1 MTYAIKKT
9 DSEIQQDVLREL
21 KWDTRVEETEVG
33 VEVSQG
39 VVTLTG
45 TVSSWA
51 KKMAAQEA
59 AHRVAGVLDVA
70 NDIQVKPPG
79 SLGRTDTE
87 IAQAVRRALEWD
99 VFVPEQRIQSTVSS
113 GIVTLEGNV
122 DFWSQ
127 REDAEKAVRNL
138 TGVRGV
144 NNRIQIKSTKVSQEI
159 SDAIEGA
166 LTRHAEREAK
176 HIKVAAYGS
185 KVTLSGTV
193 SSWKE
198 KDAVIGAA
206 KGTLGVTEIQDLIQ
220 VQP

>member
-1 MTYAIKKT
+1 MAYAIKKT

-33 VEVSQG
+33 VEVGQG

-70 NDIQVKPPG
+70 NDIEVKTPG

-113 GIVTLEGNV
+113 GVVTLEGTV

-127 REDAEKAVRNL
+127 REDAEKPVRNL

-144 NNRIQIKSTKVSQEI
+144 NNNIQIRSPKVSQEI
-159 SDAIEGA
+159 SNAIEDA
-166 LTRHAEREAK
+166 LARRAEREAK
-176 HIKVAAYGS
+176 QIKVTAYGGR
-185 KVTLSGTV
+185 VILSGAV
-193 SSWKE
+193 HSWKE

-206 KGTLGVTEIQDLIQ
+206 KGTQGVTEIEDQIRVVL
-220 VQP
+220 